1 MTQPLALLLYEKL
14 LPGTQLMNRLQDMG
28 WRVHILHDGTA
39 LTRAA
44 EEHRPVL
51 ILADLGS
58 SGESAGRGI
67 SELRGNSKTA
77 HIPVIA
83 FGGDKILHS
92 AAAAAGANLVVSDAA
107 ILQHLGQFIDQAL
120 SEF

>member
-28 WRVHILHDGTA
+28 WRVQPLHEHGELA
-39 LTRAA
+39 RAA
-44 EEHRPVL
+44 EAHKPVL
-51 ILADLGS
+51 IFADVAVKPDIVS
-58 SGESAGRGI
+58 QGI
-67 SELRGNSKTA
+67 AELRRNDRTA

-83 FGGDKILHS
+83 FGGDGPVH
-92 AAAAAGANLVVSDAA
+92 AATVKAGATLVVSEAA
-107 ILQHLGQFIDQAL
+107 VLQHLGQFIDQAL